1 MCRSREA
8 FEVASAPKS
17 LPIGHGAARRASAVP
32 RGPSVVAARAAAAAA
47 AAARHA
53 SQIEHAACVHVG
65 RAYGSLRHRAPVV
78 RASAAWHEVSARDSM
93 MAGRWHEAGEFS
105 GGPTLETVS
114 QLIFTGAAHRVGDA
128 CLSFAASGGKG
139 RGRQR
144 TERISIRRASDPPA
158 CKPHV
163 SKGSMRNGK
172 ETTPVSESLS
182 RFSFLCVFRPPCRP
196 RILSRSHL
204 ISVAD
209 HLLESRI

>member
-1 MCRSREA
+1 M
-8 FEVASAPKS
+8 ASASKS
-17 LPIGHGAARRASAVP
+17 LPIGHGAVRRASAVP
-32 RGPSVVAARAAAAAA
+32 GWPSVVAARAASAAAAAA

-78 RASAAWHEVSARDSM
+78 RALAAWHEVSARDSM
-93 MAGRWHEAGEFS
+93 MAGRWHEAGVQWRS
-105 GGPTLETVS
+105 YTRNRQPTYS
-114 QLIFTGAAHRVGDA
+114 RGAAHRVGDA
-128 CLSFAASGGKG
+128 CLSFAASGGMG

-144 TERISIRRASDPPA
+144 TQRIISIRRASDPPA

-182 RFSFLCVFRPPCRP
+182 RFSFLCFFDLRVGRVFSLARARSLSLSLSYYLCR
-196 RILSRSHL
+196 
-204 ISVAD
+204 
-209 HLLESRI
+209 